1 MYLNVITQPRDYELE
16 DNWGFYI
23 DIENMAQTSF
33 DDNTYDVKPIYDNI
47 TSEKNEKNYKEKN
60 YEKNEENEKN
70 DVSDLMSHV
79 NSTTIIT
86 AALSLSY
93 LLFLIL

>member
-1 MYLNVITQPRDYELE
+1 MT
-16 DNWGFYI
+16 
-23 DIENMAQTSF
+23 QTSF
-33 DDNTYDVKPIYDNI
+33 DDNTYHAKPIHDNNYYI